1 MISDKI
7 LKFGANIF
15 EKLLFVN
22 YFLLILLI
30 LIFIL
35 IARYFQIQVISFDAY
50 SKKSNTNR
58 IRKITTNAPRGLILD
73 RNGEILVDNN
83 PTYVLTAIPGEL
95 SQKGEKF
102 GLISNIKASF
112 SGEYS
117 SLIYVFE
124 KESSF
129 LED

>member
-1 MISDKI
+1 MLKADNSVSLGQYYFVIS
-7 LKFGANIF
+7 L
-15 EKLLFVN
+15 VW
-22 YFLLILLI
+22 I

-83 PTYVLTAIPGEL
+83 PTYVLSAIPGEL

-102 GLISNIKASF
+102 GLISNIIGLDSNRVSKNF
-112 SGEYS
+112 KKY
-117 SLIYVFE
+117 
-124 KESSF
+124 
-129 LED
+129 